1 MLYEEQGPDV
11 QKGVLN
17 VYIGVSEY
25 GVPGVPGVLN
35 TECWVPELLNAE
47 YGVPEVLNAECWVPG
62 VLNTEYGVPGVLNAD
77 FGVPGVF
84 SVDCG
89 VPELLRLV
97 RVVDVERN
105 PKSRS
110 LI

>member
-35 TECWVPELLNAE
+35 TECWVP
-47 YGVPEVLNAECWVPG
+47 G

-89 VPELLRLV
+89 VPGVLSVDCGVPQLLRLV